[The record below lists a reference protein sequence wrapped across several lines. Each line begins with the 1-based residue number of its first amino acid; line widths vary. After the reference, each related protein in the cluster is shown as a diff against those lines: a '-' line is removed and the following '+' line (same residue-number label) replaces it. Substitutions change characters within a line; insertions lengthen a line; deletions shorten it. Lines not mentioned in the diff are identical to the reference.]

1 VGRAPVCAQIG
12 RMCVAAQTAASGAR
26 SIPSIMIAIRRR
38 ASPEGP
44 STFNRSAIA
53 LACALCVNASF
64 ANDAEDYLRR
74 AAQRDVAMVDSLDR
88 NKDGRLTVEEVSG
101 SIDLQAR
108 FDDID
113 IDRDGVIT
121 REELT
126 RYIKLQ
132 YGVALTPAR

>member
-1 VGRAPVCAQIG
+1 
-12 RMCVAAQTAASGAR
+12 
-26 SIPSIMIAIRRR
+26 
-38 ASPEGP
+38 
-44 STFNRSAIA
+44 
-53 LACALCVNASF
+53 VNASF